1 MDIDTQSS
9 ASVVYAN
16 ITLDCFDNYYVEE
29 IQRHSIMPMKILS
42 LQNRAVLSKFFL
54 LYFLPSSLSHFL
66 PPTHLLQLPPIL
78 LFYELLYVK
87 YCLMHWSSK
96 SFPFLHSHIEENNK
110 LAQYGVILT
119 IYQRDRELSLPRWIK
134 ITSPTGASWIWS
146 SKWNMSWLLH
156 DTWSSIFSSFGWVFI
171 LPRDFIDSHQDV

>member
-1 MDIDTQSS
+1 MDIDAQSS

-42 LQNRAVLSKFFL
+42 LQKRAVLS
-54 LYFLPSSLSHFL
+54 SSSFRIFFL
-66 PPTHLLQLPPIL
+66 PPFPTFFLQLPPIL

-96 SFPFLHSHIEENNK
+96 SFPFSHSHIEENNK
-110 LAQYGVILT
+110 LTQYGVILT
-119 IYQRDRELSLPRWIK
+119 IYYRDRELSLPRWIK
-134 ITSPTGASWIWS
+134 KTSPTGATWIWS

-156 DTWSSIFSSFGWVFI
+156 DSWPSIFSSFGWAFI
-171 LPRDFIDSHQDV
+171 LPKDFIESYQDV